1 MTLKDVWH
9 KVFGIG
15 SVIEKFDDYVLINFH
30 NVGEKKIS
38 NSVWGTILFLSIEDF
53 KDPDKQKIK
62 DKYSKYLPE
71 PITVES
77 TDVIVEAVS
86 TNEDLINVFNLPT
99 IDERMLFDSFDGVTK
114 RNTVII
120 LCQKIKRGN
129 KPFLRIIGIDVFT
142 GKVVNVVDTNGSEY
156 GLHSYHNEFAQLKE
170 QTVIQAEFKTVKSEF
185 HLNTLRIVSPIR
197 ILGKGNVPKLK
208 EKYEQHYP
216 KIPNFIH
223 NFAEVFAFCS
233 EHKNSRSYFMVNF
246 TGTQVQP
253 HKDRY
258 QLKMDK
264 YFVDIRDVKFDSK
277 QNGDKYYHGWTVL
290 QCDVD
295 ANDELRFSAQ
305 RLIGKFLTKDEFQKY
320 KADRRLGYHDND
332 YSAYEDSDFSTD
344 DSFEYDEEYEAYEN
358 ECVEELAETYREY
371 AGDILDDY
379 SEYAEDWDEEGYYDE
394 DR

>member
-1 MTLKDVWH
+1 MTIKDVWH

-15 SVIEKFDDYVLINFH
+15 SVIDKFDDYVLINFH
-30 NVGEKKIS
+30 NAGEKKIS
-38 NSVWGTILFLSIEDF
+38 NSVWGTILFLSIKDF

-77 TDVIVEAVS
+77 ADVIVEAVS
-86 TNEDLINVFNLPT
+86 TNEDFIDVFNLPT

-114 RNTVII
+114 RNIVII

-156 GLHSYHNEFAQLKE
+156 GLHSYHNELAKLKE
-170 QTVIQAEFKTVKSEF
+170 QTVIQAEFKTIKNKF
-185 HLNTLRIVSPIR
+185 HLNTLRIVSSFRVLGSSNISKLRQKYDQLYPT
-197 ILGKGNVPKLK
+197 ILG
-208 EKYEQHYP
+208 
-216 KIPNFIH
+216 FILSF
-223 NFAEVFAFCS
+223 NEVFSFCES
-233 EHKNSRSYFMVNF
+233 HKNSRSYFIVNF
-246 TGTQVQP
+246 TGSKVQAY
-253 HKDRY
+253 KDKH

-264 YFVDIRDVKFDSK
+264 YFVDIRD
-277 QNGDKYYHGWTVL
+277 NKYKYKENKGKYFRGRVIL

-295 ANDELRFSAQ
+295 ADGECRFSAQ
-305 RLIGKFLTKDEFQKY
+305 RLIGKFLTKEEFEKY
-320 KADRRLGYHDND
+320 KEDRKIRCYDD
-332 YSAYEDSDFSTD
+332 YSAYEDSDFIID

-358 ECVEELAETYREY
+358 ECVEELAETYKEY
-371 AGDILDDY
+371 AGDILDEY
-379 SEYAEDWDEEGYYDE
+379 SEYAEDWDEGGYYGE

>member
-77 TDVIVEAVS
+77 TDVIAEAVS

-114 RNTVII
+114 RNIVIL

-156 GLHSYHNEFAQLKE
+156 GLHSYHNELAKLKE
-170 QTVIQAEFKTVKSEF
+170 QTVIQAEFKTIKNKF
-185 HLNTLRIVSPIR
+185 HLNTLRIVSSFRVLGSSNISKLRQKYDQLYPT
-197 ILGKGNVPKLK
+197 ILG
-208 EKYEQHYP
+208 
-216 KIPNFIH
+216 FILSF
-223 NFAEVFAFCS
+223 NEVFSFCES
-233 EHKNSRSYFMVNF
+233 HKNSRSYFIVNF
-246 TGTQVQP
+246 TGSKVQAY
-253 HKDRY
+253 KDKH

-264 YFVDIRDVKFDSK
+264 YFVDIRD
-277 QNGDKYYHGWTVL
+277 NKYKYKENKGKYFRGRVIL

-295 ANDELRFSAQ
+295 ADGECRFSAQ
-305 RLIGKFLTKDEFQKY
+305 RLMGKFLTKEEFEKY
-320 KADRRLGYHDND
+320 QADRNLGYYDD
-332 YSAYEDSDFSTD
+332 FSAYENSDFSID
-344 DSFEYDEEYEAYEN
+344 DSFEYDEEYEIYEN
-358 ECVEELAETYREY
+358 ECVEELAETYKEY
-371 AGDILDDY
+371 SGDILDEY
-379 SEYAEDWDEEGYYDE
+379 SEYAEDWDEEGYYGE
-394 DR
+394 EV

>member
-1 MTLKDVWH
+1 MTIKNVWH

-15 SVIEKFDDYVLINFH
+15 SVVDEFDDYILISFQ

-38 NSVWGTILFLSIEDF
+38 NSMWGTILFLSIEDF

-62 DKYSKYLPE
+62 DKYSKYLPK

-77 TDVIVEAVS
+77 ADVIVEAVS
-86 TNEDLINVFNLPT
+86 TNADCIDVFNFPT

-114 RNTVII
+114 RNIVII
-120 LCQKIKRGN
+120 LCQKIKRGT

-156 GLHSYHNEFAQLKE
+156 GLHSYHNEFAQFKE
-170 QTVIQAEFKTVKSEF
+170 QTVIQAEFKTIKSEF

-208 EKYEQHYP
+208 KKYELLYP
-216 KIPNFIH
+216 NISDFIH
-223 NFAEVFAFCS
+223 NFNEVFEFCDS
-233 EHKNSRSYFMVNF
+233 HKNSRSYFMVNF

-320 KADRRLGYHDND
+320 KAD
-332 YSAYEDSDFSTD
+332 
-344 DSFEYDEEYEAYEN
+344 
-358 ECVEELAETYREY
+358 
-371 AGDILDDY
+371 
-379 SEYAEDWDEEGYYDE
+379 
-394 DR
+394 

>member
-15 SVIEKFDDYVLINFH
+15 SVIDKFDDFVLINFH
-30 NVGEKKIS
+30 TAGEKKIS

-62 DKYSKYLPE
+62 EKYSKYLPD

-77 TDVIVEAVS
+77 KDVIVEAVS
-86 TNEDLINVFNLPT
+86 TNEDFIDVFNLPT

-114 RNTVII
+114 RNIVII

-156 GLHSYHNEFAQLKE
+156 GLHSYHNELAKLKE
-170 QTVIQAEFKTVKSEF
+170 QTVIQAEFKTIKNMF

-197 ILGKGNVPKLK
+197 ILGKCNVPKLK
-208 EKYEQHYP
+208 EKYHLLYP
-216 KIPNFIH
+216 SISDFIH
-223 NFAEVFAFCS
+223 NFAEAFAFCS
-233 EHKNSRSYFMVNF
+233 EHKNSRSYFIVNF
-246 TGTQVQP
+246 TGTQIQP

-264 YFVDIRDVKFDSK
+264 YFVDIRDVTFDFKRNGNKF
-277 QNGDKYYHGWTVL
+277 YHGWTIL
-290 QCDVD
+290 QCDAG
-295 ANDELRFSAQ
+295 ANGECRFSAQ
-305 RLIGKFLTKDEFQKY
+305 RLIGKFLTKEEFEKY
-320 KADRRLGYHDND
+320 KEDRKIRCYDD
-332 YSAYEDSDFSTD
+332 YSAYEDSDFIID

-358 ECVEELAETYREY
+358 ECVEELAETYKEY
-371 AGDILDDY
+371 AGDILDEY
-379 SEYAEDWDEEGYYDE
+379 SEYAEDWDEEGYYGE

>member
-1 MTLKDVWH
+1 MTIKDVWH

-15 SVIEKFDDYVLINFH
+15 SVIDKFDNYVLINFH

-38 NSVWGTILFLSIEDF
+38 NSVWGTILFLSIKDF

-77 TDVIVEAVS
+77 ADVIVEDVS

-114 RNTVII
+114 RNIVII
-120 LCQKIKRGN
+120 LCQKIKKEN

-156 GLHSYHNEFAQLKE
+156 GLHSYHNELAKLKE
-170 QTVIQAEFKTVKSEF
+170 QTVIQAEFKTIKNKF

-197 ILGKGNVPKLK
+197 ILGKCNVPKLK
-208 EKYEQHYP
+208 EKYQLLYP
-216 KIPNFIH
+216 SISDFIH
-223 NFAEVFAFCS
+223 NFAEAFAFCS
-233 EHKNSRSYFMVNF
+233 EHKNSRSYFIVNF
-246 TGTQVQP
+246 TGTQIQP

-264 YFVDIRDVKFDSK
+264 YFVDIRDVTFDFKRNGNKF
-277 QNGDKYYHGWTVL
+277 YHGWTIL
-290 QCDVD
+290 QCDAG
-295 ANDELRFSAQ
+295 ANGECRFSAQ
-305 RLIGKFLTKDEFQKY
+305 RLIGKFLTKEEFQKY
-320 KADRRLGYHDND
+320 KADRKIRCYDD
-332 YSAYEDSDFSTD
+332 YSAYEDSDFIID

-358 ECVEELAETYREY
+358 ECVEELTETYKEY
-371 AGDILDDY
+371 AGDILDEY
-379 SEYAEDWDEEGYYDE
+379 SEYDEDWDEEGYYDE

>member
-1 MTLKDVWH
+1 MTIKDVWH

-15 SVIEKFDDYVLINFH
+15 SVVDEFDDYVLINFH

-71 PITVES
+71 PIIVES
-77 TDVIVEAVS
+77 ADVIVEAVS
-86 TNEDLINVFNLPT
+86 TNEDFIDVFNLPT

-114 RNTVII
+114 RNIVII

-156 GLHSYHNEFAQLKE
+156 GLHSDHNEFAKLKE
-170 QTVIQAEFKTVKSEF
+170 QTVIQAEFKTIQNKF

-197 ILGKGNVPKLK
+197 ILGKCNVPKLK
-208 EKYEQHYP
+208 EKYQLLYP
-216 KIPNFIH
+216 SISDFIH
-223 NFAEVFAFCS
+223 NFAEAFAFCS
-233 EHKNSRSYFMVNF
+233 EHKNSRSYFIVNF
-246 TGTQVQP
+246 TGTQIQP

-264 YFVDIRDVKFDSK
+264 YFVDIRDVTFDFKRNGNKF
-277 QNGDKYYHGWTVL
+277 YHGWTIL
-290 QCDVD
+290 QCDAG
-295 ANDELRFSAQ
+295 ANGECRFSAQ
-305 RLIGKFLTKDEFQKY
+305 RLIGKFLTKEEFEKY
-320 KADRRLGYHDND
+320 KADRKIRCYDD
-332 YSAYEDSDFSTD
+332 YSAYEDSDFIID

-358 ECVEELAETYREY
+358 ECVEELTETYKEY
-371 AGDILDDY
+371 AGDILDEY
-379 SEYAEDWDEEGYYDE
+379 SEYAEDWDEEGYYAE
-394 DR
+394 ER